1 MMKKNMKPLQCVIA
15 DDEPLAAEIL
25 QDYIDKIP
33 YLELITTFENG
44 IETLHYL
51 KENEADLLFLD
62 IQMPDLT
69 GIQLVEVLKFPP
81 MVIFTTA
88 YENYALK
95 SYELDAVDYLLKP
108 IGFDR
113 FLVAIEKAMER
124 KKMIFE
130 NNLID
135 NSKLEKLTTSERHFI
150 FVKTEHRMQKVF
162 VDDILYI
169 EGMKNYLRIVT
180 HKERIMTLSN
190 FKNMEEVLPPEKFQ
204 RIHKSF
210 LIALDKIDNIE
221 RNRVCIKDKMFPV
234 SETYKEEFYKKIRDL
249 SI

>member
-1 MMKKNMKPLQCVIA
+1 
-15 DDEPLAAEIL
+15 
-25 QDYIDKIP
+25 
-33 YLELITTFENG
+33 
-44 IETLHYL
+44 
-51 KENEADLLFLD
+51 
-62 IQMPDLT
+62 
-69 GIQLVEVLKFPP
+69 
-81 MVIFTTA
+81 
-88 YENYALK
+88 
-95 SYELDAVDYLLKP
+95 
-108 IGFDR
+108 
-113 FLVAIEKAMER
+113 
-124 KKMIFE
+124 
-130 NNLID
+130 
-135 NSKLEKLTTSERHFI
+135 
-150 FVKTEHRMQKVF
+150 MQKVF